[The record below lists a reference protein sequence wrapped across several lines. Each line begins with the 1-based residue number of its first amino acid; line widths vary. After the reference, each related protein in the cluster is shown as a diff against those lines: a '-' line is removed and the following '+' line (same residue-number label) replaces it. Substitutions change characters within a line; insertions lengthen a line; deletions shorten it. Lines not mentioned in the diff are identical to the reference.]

1 MSQQDV
7 YELLK
12 KKKRW
17 MTSKEIAKILGIM
30 SSNASLKK
38 LYKYGEIMRRMTRS
52 ELNHHLIYEYKIR

>member
-17 MTSKEIAKILGIM
+17 MIAKEIAEILDVM
-30 SSNASLKK
+30 STSASLKR
-38 LYKYGEIMRRMTRS
+38 LCKYGEIMRRITRS
-52 ELNHHLIYEYKIR
+52 KLNHHLIYEYKIK

>member
-17 MTSKEIAKILGIM
+17 MTAKEIAKILDVM
-30 SSNASLKK
+30 STSESLKR
-38 LYKYGEIMRRMTRS
+38 LDKYGEIIKRRTRS
-52 ELNHHLIYEYKIR
+52 KLNHHVIYEYKIR